1 MIKARNQEKSTPE
14 VQKKQSGKSK
24 PLVSVIGKGN
34 KNAISV
40 DITAKDVNGSKKSP
54 ANKVKKQSNTKRKKG
69 EVAWV
74 GVWEGMEGV
83 GVSWDGIK
91 ELQNEKGQRLALRA
105 KMAEDEGEGTM
116 AGFPIP
122 KIGELCIMHMKEAK
136 IVDVNKPAIGF
147 VTFIRDG
154 ETRVMGL
161 AELWRNIN
169 QERWYYKATKQKH
182 DWDAIKQHFF
192 ESDYMD
198 VMPFLK
204 YTYGIDVVQNWWA
217 RDRATWWWEEKKAL
231 QKEIKQ
237 KAFEEFKTNLKKQ
250 WDGVFEKLEFA
261 HVQGLEHL
269 ANMIL
274 DQGKIT
280 KRKILRTMKDP
291 ETWENLWKEVV
302 DQDIILPYLTH
313 WDITAILKHIK
324 LEKGE
329 PTDIVDTQGK
339 SEARAWLD
347 DLNKQKEWE
356 KKV

>member
-1 MIKARNQEKSTPE
+1 MIKARNQEKSTPSE
-14 VQKKQSGKSK
+14 VQKKESGKSK
-24 PLVSVIGKGN
+24 PLVSVIGKTN

-40 DITAKDVNGSKKSP
+40 DITTKDVNEKTGKKSP
-54 ANKVKKQSNTKRKKG
+54 ANKVKKESNTKKNKE
-69 EVAWV
+69 EVVWV
-74 GVWEGMEGV
+74 GRKGVDVSLLVASEGGRM
-83 GVSWDGIK
+83 VS
-91 ELQNEKGQRLALRA
+91 RA
-105 KMAEDEGEGTM
+105 RRSQDESVSEYM
-116 AGFPIP
+116 VGFPVP
-122 KIGELCIMHMKEAK
+122 KVGDMCILWMKEARV
-136 IVDVNKPAIGF
+136 VDVNRPAIGF
-147 VTFIRDG
+147 ATIIREN
-154 ETRVMGL
+154 ETKVMWL
-161 AELWRNIN
+161 AELWSNIN
-169 QERWYYKATKQKH
+169 QDRWYFKQTKQKH

-198 VMPFLK
+198 VLPFLK

-217 RDRATWWWEEKKAL
+217 RERTKWWWDEKKAL

-237 KAFEEFKTNLKKQ
+237 KAFEEFKTTLKKQ

-269 ANMIL
+269 ANMII

-280 KRKILRTMKDP
+280 KRKIFRTMKDP

-347 DLNKQKEWE
+347 DVKKQKEW
-356 KKV
+356 KKPE